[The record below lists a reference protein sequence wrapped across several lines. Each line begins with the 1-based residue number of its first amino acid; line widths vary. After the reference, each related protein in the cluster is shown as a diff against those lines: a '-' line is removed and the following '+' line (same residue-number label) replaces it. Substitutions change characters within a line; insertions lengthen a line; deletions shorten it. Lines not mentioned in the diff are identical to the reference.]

1 MMKRILWFILAAAL
15 VLAIAGCGSPTPKP
29 PCPAEIALGSV

>member
-1 MMKRILWFILAAAL
+1 MIKRILWFIVAAMLA
-15 VLAIAGCGSPTPKP
+15 LAITGCGSPTPKP